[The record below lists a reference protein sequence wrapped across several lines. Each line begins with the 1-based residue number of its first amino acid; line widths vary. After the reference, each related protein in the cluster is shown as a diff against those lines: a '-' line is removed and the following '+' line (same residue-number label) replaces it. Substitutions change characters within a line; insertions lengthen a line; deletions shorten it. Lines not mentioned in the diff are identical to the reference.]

1 MKNEKILI
9 IGGTGALGSTLTK
22 RYYNNND
29 IMVLSRNEH
38 KQEAMKVKY
47 PNVIYRLGDVK
58 DKPSLIRCLYEF
70 EPTVVINT
78 AAVKTVWVCQEN
90 SFESV
95 QTNIIGHQNL
105 IDAIQE
111 CTHKIT
117 TLVFISTDKA
127 CKPVNVYGMSKAI
140 AEQLYVNFAK
150 SRIGRGNT
158 NKSICI
164 KGNPD
169 IKVVMARYGNVLN
182 STGSII
188 PVFKKKIKDGIKSL
202 PITDFGMTR
211 FLLTLEQAIDLIEWA
226 YNNPNSHGKIA
237 IPKIES
243 LNIVDLA
250 KAIAKSCGKK
260 DMKFHKIPIRDGE
273 KLHEEM
279 ISEIEFQRTEE
290 FDDYYLIGYNKT
302 NESYNHKPFNSQY
315 HVTNNVEEF
324 LRKNNITI

>member
-1 MKNEKILI
+1 MNNEKILI
-9 IGGTGALGSTLTK
+9 IGGTGALGGTLAK
-22 RYYNNND
+22 RYYNNNN
-29 IMVLSRNEH
+29 IMVMSRNEH

-47 PNVIYRLGDVK
+47 PNIIYRLGDVK
-58 DKPSLIRCLYEF
+58 DKPSLVRCLYEF
-70 EPTVVINT
+70 KPTVVINT

-90 SFESV
+90 SYESV

-111 CTHKIT
+111 CTHKIN

-150 SRIGRGNT
+150 QQSN
-158 NKSICI
+158 
-164 KGNPD
+164 

-188 PVFKKKIKDGIKSL
+188 PIFKNKINEGIKSL

-226 YNNPNSHGKIA
+226 YNHPNSHGKIA

-250 KAIAKSCGKK
+250 KAIAKACGKE

-290 FDDYYLIGYNKT
+290 FDDYYLIGYDKT
-302 NESYNHKPFNSQY
+302 NESYDHKPFNSQY

-324 LRKNNITI
+324 LRKNNVTI

>member
-9 IGGTGALGSTLTK
+9 IGGTGALGGTLAK

-29 IMVLSRNEH
+29 NMVVSRNEH

-47 PNVIYRLGDVK
+47 PNIIYRLGDVK
-58 DKPSLIRCLYEF
+58 DKPSLVRCLYEF
-70 EPTVVINT
+70 KPTVVINT

-90 SFESV
+90 SYESV

-111 CTHKIT
+111 CTHKIN

-150 SRIGRGNT
+150 QQSN
-158 NKSICI
+158 
-164 KGNPD
+164 

-188 PVFKKKIKDGIKSL
+188 PLFKNKIQEGIESL

-226 YNNPNSHGKIA
+226 YNHPNSHGKIA

-250 KAIAKSCGKK
+250 KAIAKACGKE

-290 FDDYYLIGYNKT
+290 FDDYYLIGYDKT
-302 NESYNHKPFNSQY
+302 NESYNHKPFNYQY

-324 LRKNNITI
+324 LRKNNVII

>member
-1 MKNEKILI
+1 MNSERILI
-9 IGGTGALGSTLTK
+9 IGGTGALGSTLAK
-22 RYYNNND
+22 RYYSNNS
-29 IMVLSRNEH
+29 IMVVSRNEH

-58 DKPSLIRCLYEF
+58 DKPSIVRCLYEF
-70 EPTVVINT
+70 KPTVVINT

-90 SFESV
+90 SYESV

-111 CTHKIT
+111 CTYKIN

-150 SRIGRGNT
+150 QQS
-158 NKSICI
+158 
-164 KGNPD
+164 D

-188 PVFKKKIKDGIKSL
+188 PIFKNKIQEGIESL

-226 YNNPNSHGKIA
+226 YNHPNSHGKIA

-290 FDDYYLIGYNKT
+290 FDDYYLIGYDKT

-315 HVTNNVEEF
+315 HVTNDVEEF

>member
-1 MKNEKILI
+1 MNNERILI
-9 IGGTGALGSTLTK
+9 IGGTGALGGTLAK
-22 RYYNNND
+22 RYYHNND
-29 IMVLSRNEH
+29 IMVVSRNEH

-47 PNVIYRLGDVK
+47 PNITYRLGDVK
-58 DKPSLIRCLYEF
+58 DKPSLVRCLYEF
-70 EPTVVINT
+70 KPTVVINT

-90 SFESV
+90 SYESV

-111 CTHKIT
+111 CTHKIN

-150 SRIGRGNT
+150 QQSN
-158 NKSICI
+158 
-164 KGNPD
+164 

-188 PVFKKKIKDGIKSL
+188 PLFKNKIQEGIESL

-226 YNNPNSHGKIA
+226 YNHPNSHGKIA

-250 KAIAKSCGKK
+250 KAIAKACGKE

-290 FDDYYLIGYNKT
+290 FDDYYLIGYDKT
-302 NESYNHKPFNSQY
+302 NESYDHKPFNSQY

-324 LRKNNITI
+324 LRKNNVTI

>member
-1 MKNEKILI
+1 MNNERILI
-9 IGGTGALGSTLTK
+9 IGGTGALGGTLAK
-22 RYYNNND
+22 RYYHNND
-29 IMVLSRNEH
+29 IMVVSRNEH

-58 DKPSLIRCLYEF
+58 DKPSLVRCLYEF
-70 EPTVVINT
+70 KPTVVINT

-90 SFESV
+90 SYESV

-111 CTHKIT
+111 CTHKIN

-150 SRIGRGNT
+150 QQSN
-158 NKSICI
+158 
-164 KGNPD
+164 

-188 PVFKKKIKDGIKSL
+188 PLFKNKIQEGIESL

-226 YNNPNSHGKIA
+226 YNHPNSHGKIA

-250 KAIAKSCGKK
+250 KAIAKACGKE

-290 FDDYYLIGYNKT
+290 FDDYYLIGYDKT

-315 HVTNNVEEF
+315 HVTNDVEEF
-324 LRKNNITI
+324 LKKNNIII

>member
-9 IGGTGALGSTLTK
+9 IGGTGALGGTLAK

-29 IMVLSRNEH
+29 IMVVSRNEH

-47 PNVIYRLGDVK
+47 PNITYRLGDVK
-58 DKPSLIRCLYEF
+58 DKPSLVRCLYEF
-70 EPTVVINT
+70 KPTVVINT

-111 CTHKIT
+111 CTHKIN

-150 SRIGRGNT
+150 QQS
-158 NKSICI
+158 S
-164 KGNPD
+164 

-188 PVFKKKIKDGIKSL
+188 PLFKNKIQEGIESL

-226 YNNPNSHGKIA
+226 YNHPDSHGKIA

-250 KAIAKSCGKK
+250 KAIAKTCGKE

-290 FDDYYLIGYNKT
+290 FDDYYLIGYDKT
-302 NESYNHKPFNSQY
+302 NESYDHKPFNSQY
-315 HVTNNVEEF
+315 HVTNDVEEF
-324 LRKNNITI
+324 LKKNNITI

>member
-1 MKNEKILI
+1 MNNERILI
-9 IGGTGALGSTLTK
+9 IGGTGALGTTLTD
-22 RYYNNND
+22 RYYNDNE
-29 IMVLSRNEH
+29 IMVLSRSEH

-58 DKPSLIRCLYEF
+58 DKPSLVRCLYEF
-70 EPTVVINT
+70 KPTVVINT

-90 SFESV
+90 SYESV

-111 CTHKIT
+111 CTHKID

-150 SRIGRGNT
+150 QQSA
-158 NKSICI
+158 
-164 KGNPD
+164 

-188 PVFKKKIKDGIKSL
+188 PLFKNKIQEGIKSL
-202 PITDFGMTR
+202 PITDFNMTR

-226 YNNPNSHGKIA
+226 YNHPNSHGKIA

-250 KAIAKSCGKK
+250 KAIAKACGKE

-290 FDDYYLIGYNKT
+290 FDDYYLIGYDKT
-302 NESYNHKPFNSQY
+302 NESYDHKPFNSQY

-324 LRKNNITI
+324 LRKNNVTI

>member
-1 MKNEKILI
+1 MNNERILI
-9 IGGTGALGSTLTK
+9 IGGTGALGGTLAK
-22 RYYNNND
+22 RYYHNND
-29 IMVLSRNEH
+29 IMVVSRNEH

-58 DKPSLIRCLYEF
+58 DKPSLVRCLYEF
-70 EPTVVINT
+70 KPTVVINT

-90 SFESV
+90 SYESV

-111 CTHKIT
+111 CTHKIN

-150 SRIGRGNT
+150 QQSN
-158 NKSICI
+158 
-164 KGNPD
+164 

-188 PVFKKKIKDGIKSL
+188 PLFKNKIQEGIESL

-226 YNNPNSHGKIA
+226 YNHPNSHGKIA

-250 KAIAKSCGKK
+250 KAIAKACGKE

-290 FDDYYLIGYNKT
+290 FDDYYLIGYDKT
-302 NESYNHKPFNSQY
+302 NESYDHKPFNSQY
-315 HVTNNVEEF
+315 HVTNDVEEF

>member
-1 MKNEKILI
+1 MNNERILI
-9 IGGTGALGSTLTK
+9 IGGTGALGGTLAK
-22 RYYNNND
+22 RYYHNND
-29 IMVLSRNEH
+29 IMVVSRNEH

-58 DKPSLIRCLYEF
+58 DKPSLVRCLYEF
-70 EPTVVINT
+70 KPTVVINT

-90 SFESV
+90 SYESV

-111 CTHKIT
+111 CTHKIN

-150 SRIGRGNT
+150 QQS
-158 NKSICI
+158 S
-164 KGNPD
+164 

-188 PVFKKKIKDGIKSL
+188 PLFKNKIQEGIESL

-226 YNNPNSHGKIA
+226 YNHPNSHGKIA

-250 KAIAKSCGKK
+250 KAIAKACGKE

-290 FDDYYLIGYNKT
+290 FDDYYLIGYDKT
-302 NESYNHKPFNSQY
+302 NESYDHKPFNSQY

-324 LRKNNITI
+324 LRKNNVTI

>member
-1 MKNEKILI
+1 MNNERILI
-9 IGGTGALGSTLTK
+9 IGGTGALGGTLAK
-22 RYYNNND
+22 RYYHNND
-29 IMVLSRNEH
+29 IMVVSRNEH

-58 DKPSLIRCLYEF
+58 DKPSLVRCLYEF
-70 EPTVVINT
+70 KPTVVINT

-90 SFESV
+90 SYESV

-111 CTHKIT
+111 CTHKIN

-150 SRIGRGNT
+150 QQSN
-158 NKSICI
+158 
-164 KGNPD
+164 

-188 PVFKKKIKDGIKSL
+188 PLFKNKIQEGIESL

-226 YNNPNSHGKIA
+226 YNHPNSHGKIA

-250 KAIAKSCGKK
+250 KAIAKACGKE

-290 FDDYYLIGYNKT
+290 FDDYYLIGYDKT
-302 NESYNHKPFNSQY
+302 NESYDHKPFNSQY

-324 LRKNNITI
+324 LRKNKVTI

>member
-1 MKNEKILI
+1 MNKERILV
-9 IGGTGALGSTLTK
+9 IGGTGALGSTLAE
-22 RYYNNND
+22 RYYGSND

-38 KQEAMKVKY
+38 KQEAMKLNY
-47 PNVIYRLGDVK
+47 PNIIYRLGDVK
-58 DKPSLIRCLYEF
+58 DKQSLVRTLYEF

-111 CTHKIT
+111 CTHKID

-150 SRIGRGNT
+150 QQS
-158 NKSICI
+158 S
-164 KGNPD
+164 

-188 PVFKKKIKDGIKSL
+188 PVFKKMIDKGVKSL

-211 FLLTLEQAIDLIEWA
+211 FLLTLNQAIDLIEWA
-226 YNNPNSHGKIA
+226 YNHPDSHGKIA

-243 LNIVDLA
+243 LNIADLA
-250 KAIAKSCGKK
+250 SAIARGCGKK
-260 DMKFHKIPIRDGE
+260 DMELHKIPIRDGE

-290 FDDYYLIGYNKT
+290 FDNYFLIGFNKV
-302 NESYNHKPFNSQY
+302 NESYDHKPYNSKY
-315 HVTNNVEEF
+315 FVTEDVDKFLNKNNV
-324 LRKNNITI
+324 II

>member
-1 MKNEKILI
+1 MKNERILI
-9 IGGTGALGSTLTK
+9 IGGTGALGGTLAK
-22 RYYNNND
+22 RYYNNNNL
-29 IMVLSRNEH
+29 MVVSRNEH

-47 PNVIYRLGDVK
+47 PNITYRLGDVK
-58 DKPSLIRCLYEF
+58 DKSSLIRCLYEF
-70 EPTVVINT
+70 CPTVIINT

-90 SFESV
+90 SYESV

-105 IDAIQE
+105 IDVIQE
-111 CTHKIT
+111 CTHKIK

-150 SRIGRGNT
+150 QQS
-158 NKSICI
+158 
-164 KGNPD
+164 D
-169 IKVVMARYGNVLN
+169 IKIVMARYGNVLN

-188 PVFKKKIKDGIKSL
+188 PLFKNKIQEGIESL

-226 YNNPNSHGKIA
+226 YNHPNSHGKIA

-243 LNIVDLA
+243 LNIRDLA
-250 KAIAKSCGKK
+250 KAIAKACGKGNI
-260 DMKFHKIPIRDGE
+260 KFHKIPIRDGE

-290 FDDYYLIGYNKT
+290 FDNYYLIGYDKT
-302 NESYNHKPFNSQY
+302 NESYDHKPFNSQY
-315 HVTNNVEEF
+315 HVTSNVEEF
-324 LRKNNITI
+324 LRENKVTI

>member
-9 IGGTGALGSTLTK
+9 IGGTGALGSTLAK
-22 RYYNNND
+22 RYYENNN
-29 IMVLSRNEH
+29 IMVVSRNEH

-47 PNVIYRLGDVK
+47 PNIIYRLGDVK
-58 DKPSLIRCLYEF
+58 DKQSLVRCLYEF
-70 EPTVVINT
+70 KPTVVVNT

-90 SFESV
+90 SYESV

-111 CTHKIT
+111 CAHKIN

-150 SRIGRGNT
+150 QQD
-158 NKSICI
+158 K
-164 KGNPD
+164 

-188 PVFKKKIKDGIKSL
+188 PLFKKWVQEGIESL

-211 FLLTLEQAIDLIEWA
+211 FLLTLDQAIDLIEWA
-226 YNNPNSHGKIA
+226 YNHPDSHGKIA

-250 KAIAKSCGKK
+250 KAIAKACGKE

-290 FDDYYLIGYNKT
+290 FDNYYLIGYNKT
-302 NESYNHKPFNSQY
+302 NESYNHQSFNSHY

-324 LRKNNITI
+324 LIKNNVTI

>member
-1 MKNEKILI
+1 MKNERILI
-9 IGGTGALGSTLTK
+9 IGGTGALGGTLAK
-22 RYYNNND
+22 RYYNNNNL
-29 IMVLSRNEH
+29 MVVSRNEH

-47 PNVIYRLGDVK
+47 PNITYRLGDVK
-58 DKPSLIRCLYEF
+58 DKSSLMRCLYEF
-70 EPTVVINT
+70 CPTVIINT

-90 SFESV
+90 SYESV

-105 IDAIQE
+105 IDVIQE
-111 CTHKIT
+111 CTHKIK

-150 SRIGRGNT
+150 QQN
-158 NKSICI
+158 
-164 KGNPD
+164 D

-188 PVFKKKIKDGIKSL
+188 PVFTKKIKEGVSSL

-226 YNNPNSHGKIA
+226 YFHKDSHGKIA

-243 LNIVDLA
+243 LKIIDLA
-250 KAIAKSCGKK
+250 RAIAKSLGKE
-260 DMKFHKIPIRDGE
+260 DIKFHKIPIKDGE
-273 KLHEEM
+273 KLHEDM
-279 ISEIEFQRTEE
+279 ISEIEFQRTRE
-290 FDDYYLIGYNKT
+290 FDNYFLIGYERI
-302 NESYNHKPFNSQY
+302 NESYDHKPFNSSL
-315 HVTNNVEEF
+315 HVTKDTNEF
-324 LRKNNITI
+324 LKRNKVW

>member
-1 MKNEKILI
+1 MNNERILI
-9 IGGTGALGSTLTK
+9 IGGTGALGGTLAK
-22 RYYNNND
+22 RYYHNND
-29 IMVLSRNEH
+29 IMVVSRNEH

-58 DKPSLIRCLYEF
+58 DKPSLVRCLYEF
-70 EPTVVINT
+70 KPTVVINT

-90 SFESV
+90 SYESV

-111 CTHKIT
+111 CTHKIN

-150 SRIGRGNT
+150 QQSN
-158 NKSICI
+158 
-164 KGNPD
+164 

-188 PVFKKKIKDGIKSL
+188 PLFKNKIQEGIESL

-226 YNNPNSHGKIA
+226 YNHPNSHGKIA

-250 KAIAKSCGKK
+250 KAIAKACGKE

-290 FDDYYLIGYNKT
+290 FDDYYLIGYDKT
-302 NESYNHKPFNSQY
+302 NESYDHKPFNSQY

-324 LRKNNITI
+324 LRKNNVII

>member
-1 MKNEKILI
+1 MKNERILI
-9 IGGTGALGSTLTK
+9 IGGTGALGGTLAK
-22 RYYNNND
+22 RYYNDND
-29 IMVLSRNEH
+29 IMVVSRNEH

-58 DKPSLIRCLYEF
+58 DKPSLVRCLYEF
-70 EPTVVINT
+70 KPTVVINT

-90 SFESV
+90 SYESV

-111 CTHKIT
+111 CTHKIN

-150 SRIGRGNT
+150 QQSN
-158 NKSICI
+158 
-164 KGNPD
+164 

-188 PVFKKKIKDGIKSL
+188 PLFKNKIQEGIESL

-226 YNNPNSHGKIA
+226 YNHPNSHGKIA

-250 KAIAKSCGKK
+250 KAIAKACGKE

-290 FDDYYLIGYNKT
+290 FDDYYLIGYDKT
-302 NESYNHKPFNSQY
+302 NESYDHKPFNSQY

-324 LRKNNITI
+324 LRKNNVTI

>member
-1 MKNEKILI
+1 MNNERILI
-9 IGGTGALGSTLTK
+9 IGGTGALGGTLAK
-22 RYYNNND
+22 RYYHNND
-29 IMVLSRNEH
+29 IMVVSRNEH

-58 DKPSLIRCLYEF
+58 DKPSLVRCLYEF
-70 EPTVVINT
+70 KPTVVINT

-90 SFESV
+90 SYESV

-111 CTHKIT
+111 CTHKIN

-150 SRIGRGNT
+150 QQSN
-158 NKSICI
+158 
-164 KGNPD
+164 

-188 PVFKKKIKDGIKSL
+188 PLFKSKIQEGIESL

-226 YNNPNSHGKIA
+226 YNHPNSHGKIA

-250 KAIAKSCGKK
+250 KAIAKACGKE

-290 FDDYYLIGYNKT
+290 FDDYYLIGYDKT
-302 NESYNHKPFNSQY
+302 NESYDHKPFNSQY

-324 LRKNNITI
+324 LRKNNVTI

>member
-1 MKNEKILI
+1 MKNERILI
-9 IGGTGALGSTLTK
+9 IGGTGALGGTLAK
-22 RYYNNND
+22 RYYDNND
-29 IMVLSRNEH
+29 IMVVSRNEH

-58 DKPSLIRCLYEF
+58 DKPSLVRCLYEF
-70 EPTVVINT
+70 KPTVVINT

-90 SFESV
+90 SYESV

-111 CTHKIT
+111 CTHKIN

-150 SRIGRGNT
+150 QQSN
-158 NKSICI
+158 
-164 KGNPD
+164 

-188 PVFKKKIKDGIKSL
+188 PLFKNKIQEGIESL

-226 YNNPNSHGKIA
+226 YNHPNSHGKIA

-250 KAIAKSCGKK
+250 KAIAKACGKE

-290 FDDYYLIGYNKT
+290 FDDYYLIGYDKT
-302 NESYNHKPFNSQY
+302 NESYDHKPFNSQY

-324 LRKNNITI
+324 LRKNNVII

>member
-1 MKNEKILI
+1 MNNERILI
-9 IGGTGALGSTLTK
+9 IGGTGALGGTLAN
-22 RYYNNND
+22 RYYHNND
-29 IMVLSRNEH
+29 IMVVSRNEH

-58 DKPSLIRCLYEF
+58 DKPSLVRCLYEF
-70 EPTVVINT
+70 KPTVVINT

-90 SFESV
+90 SYESV

-111 CTHKIT
+111 CTHKIN

-150 SRIGRGNT
+150 QQSN
-158 NKSICI
+158 
-164 KGNPD
+164 

-188 PVFKKKIKDGIKSL
+188 PLFKNKIQEGIESL

-226 YNNPNSHGKIA
+226 YNHPNSHGKIA

-250 KAIAKSCGKK
+250 KAIAKACGKE

-290 FDDYYLIGYNKT
+290 FDDYYLIGYDKT
-302 NESYNHKPFNSQY
+302 NESYDHKPFNSQY

-324 LRKNNITI
+324 LRKNNVTI

>member
-1 MKNEKILI
+1 MNNERILI
-9 IGGTGALGSTLTK
+9 IGGTGALGTTLTN
-22 RYYNNND
+22 RYYNDNE
-29 IMVLSRNEH
+29 IMVLSRSEH

-58 DKPSLIRCLYEF
+58 DKPSLVRNLYEF
-70 EPTVVINT
+70 KPTVVINT
-78 AAVKTVWVCQEN
+78 AAVKTVWVCQDN
-90 SFESV
+90 SYESV

-111 CTHKIT
+111 CNHKIK

-150 SRIGRGNT
+150 QQSN
-158 NKSICI
+158 
-164 KGNPD
+164 

-188 PVFKKKIKDGIKSL
+188 PLFKNKIQEGIESL

-226 YNNPNSHGKIA
+226 YNHPNSHGKIA

-250 KAIAKSCGKK
+250 KAIAKACGKE

-290 FDDYYLIGYNKT
+290 FDDYYLIGYDKT
-302 NESYNHKPFNSQY
+302 NESYDHKPFNSQY

-324 LRKNNITI
+324 LRKNNVTI

>member
-1 MKNEKILI
+1 MNNERILI
-9 IGGTGALGSTLTK
+9 IGGTGALGGTLAK
-22 RYYNNND
+22 RYYHNND
-29 IMVLSRNEH
+29 IMVVSRNEH

-58 DKPSLIRCLYEF
+58 DKPSLVRCLYEF
-70 EPTVVINT
+70 KPTVVINT

-90 SFESV
+90 SYESV

-111 CTHKIT
+111 CTHKIN

-150 SRIGRGNT
+150 QQSN
-158 NKSICI
+158 
-164 KGNPD
+164 

-188 PVFKKKIKDGIKSL
+188 PLFKNKIQEGIESL

-226 YNNPNSHGKIA
+226 YNHPNSHGKIA

-250 KAIAKSCGKK
+250 KAIAKACGKE

-290 FDDYYLIGYNKT
+290 FDDYYLIGYDKT
-302 NESYNHKPFNSQY
+302 N
-315 HVTNNVEEF
+315 
-324 LRKNNITI
+324 